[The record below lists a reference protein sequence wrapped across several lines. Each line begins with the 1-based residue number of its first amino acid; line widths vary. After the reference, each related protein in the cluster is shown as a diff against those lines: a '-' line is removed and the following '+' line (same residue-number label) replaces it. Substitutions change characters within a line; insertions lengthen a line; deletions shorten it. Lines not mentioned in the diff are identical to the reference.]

1 MALSARK
8 LARSLRS
15 CRKFLSEP
23 PAGRLATARS
33 SSFERSGSTQPPS
46 GMSRYF
52 NATRV
57 TGVSGRDA
65 PTGSGSSEWAER
77 AYTLCMAARSFTYFV
92 ASPETLFA
100 RAGGAGAIIRGD
112 GVERLTVN
120 DVADEVLV
128 GRVARSGDERALSE
142 LYDRYAGLIYG
153 AGVRYLG
160 DRALAED
167 LVQDVFTAVWQNASG
182 FDPARASFATWVYRI
197 TRNRATDLIR
207 RRKARVRTVGGD
219 CPLFEPGE
227 EDLTVELSRSFDLAS
242 ALSRL
247 SPAHREVLTLAYF
260 RGLSQSEISRRTD
273 TPLGT
278 VKSRT
283 TAALR
288 ALRQTMLE
296 DETG

>member
-1 MALSARK
+1 M
-8 LARSLRS
+8 
-15 CRKFLSEP
+15 P
-23 PAGRLATARS
+23 G
-33 SSFERSGSTQPPS
+33 
-46 GMSRYF
+46 
-52 NATRV
+52 
-57 TGVSGRDA
+57 
-65 PTGSGSSEWAER
+65 
-77 AYTLCMAARSFTYFV
+77 
-92 ASPETLFA
+92 FA
-100 RAGGAGAIIRGD
+100 RAGEVRAIIWGD
-112 GVERLTVN
+112 GRERLGVN

-128 GRVARSGDERALSE
+128 ERMARSGDERALSE

-167 LVQDVFTAVWQNASG
+167 LVQDVFTAVWRNASS

-207 RRKARVRTVGGD
+207 RRRARVRTVGSD
-219 CPLFEPGE
+219 PPFEPGE
-227 EDLTVELSRSFDLAS
+227 EDATGELSRSFDLAS

-247 SPAHREVLTLAYF
+247 SPVHREVLTLAYF
-260 RGLSQSEISRRTD
+260 HGLSQSEISRRTN

-288 ALRQTMLE
+288 ALRESMRE
-296 DETG
+296 DEDR

>member
-1 MALSARK
+1 M
-8 LARSLRS
+8 
-15 CRKFLSEP
+15 
-23 PAGRLATARS
+23 
-33 SSFERSGSTQPPS
+33 
-46 GMSRYF
+46 
-52 NATRV
+52 
-57 TGVSGRDA
+57 
-65 PTGSGSSEWAER
+65 
-77 AYTLCMAARSFTYFV
+77 
-92 ASPETLFA
+92 
-100 RAGGAGAIIRGD
+100 
-112 GVERLTVN
+112 N

-128 GRVARSGDERALSE
+128 GRVARSGDERALSD
-142 LYDRYAGLIYG
+142 LYDRYSGLIYG

-167 LVQDVFTAVWQNASG
+167 LVQDVFTAIWQNASG
-182 FDPARASFATWVYRI
+182 YDPGRASFATWVFRI

-219 CPLFEPGE
+219 LPFEPGE
-227 EDLTVELSRSFDLAS
+227 ADLTGELSRSFDLTS

-260 RGLSQSEISRRTD
+260 RGLSQSEISRHTG

-288 ALRQTMLE
+288 ALRQAMVE
-296 DETG
+296 DEVG